1 MIYKDQKEKRLKAR
15 SVPCHMLV
23 KVYFCKGAHF
33 WALMCAVSFGPVT
46 RFEGIVNIQ
55 CIQTSINLNLEIFN
69 NI

>member
-1 MIYKDQKEKRLKAR
+1 MIYKDQKEKRLKSR

-23 KVYFCKGAHF
+23 KFTFVKAQF